1 MNKIFEK
8 KYNYSNN
15 NSARKEFSNIF
26 CSCLAKK
33 INNTKA
39 VAIKT
44 LYSVFRAVFLLG
56 ENS

>member
-33 INNTKA
+33 KNNTKA

-44 LYSVFRAVFLLG
+44 L
-56 ENS
+56 